1 MFRTAYY
8 AGEASKGTDMTLD
21 QKIAAAR
28 ECAAD
33 WRNPDRDEWESAADT
48 AEESGDFD
56 YLDWLL
62 AREDAYDAY
71 GEWAYGY
78 EVVNNRDAPDFDFTR
93 FADWEER
100 STWGMSK

>member
-1 MFRTAYY
+1 M
-8 AGEASKGTDMTLD
+8 DMTPD

-33 WRNPDRDEWESAADT
+33 WRNEDRDEWASAADT
-48 AEESGDFD
+48 AVESGDFD

-71 GEWAYGY
+71 NAWSYGY
-78 EVVNNRDAPDFDFTR
+78 GVTHGCDESPDFETTW
-93 FADWEER
+93 FAHWEER
-100 STWGMSK
+100 STWGMVK